1 MRTMPA
7 RLLSIGLFLFCA
19 SLCAA
24 ADVNLASS
32 PQAGVTSHPASSDNR
47 SLTLLVLPF
56 ENESRMANLDWLG
69 EGLSELTSE
78 RLLDRGVSVLSRQ
91 DRLATLEKMGLPDTT
106 RLSHATIVKIATEA
120 DADVV
125 VYGRFV
131 SDGKTVTLEAHVLH
145 VSPPSLSSALAQS
158 TDMAGLLRAHARL
171 SLQIL
176 CSIDERNCVAER
188 ASADSSGFSEPPP
201 SLRLD
206 ALENFIRGVT
216 AMDDEARLRFLREA
230 SRLEP
235 DWDRPPFEL
244 GQIYFERRDC
254 ETALPWFSR
263 VPPVRPDG
271 PEASF
276 DAGVCQLQRND
287 PARADAAF
295 SGLIERARSTDS
307 KDQLPEFPEVHNN
320 LGVARLRL
328 GKWSEAAAEFERAT
342 ALDSEEPNYW
352 LNLGIARLAGKQAAA
367 AVAPL
372 EQARNLEPEDKDARA
387 LLISTLESV
396 GRSSDASAIQ
406 AEAADGAGRATGPN
420 VQDSVALAKLARV
433 SRKFDRALLR
443 AISEGSDKGT
453 SAHSPRKA
461 GAGRGVR

>member
-1 MRTMPA
+1 MRAMPS
-7 RLLSIGLFLFCA
+7 RLFSIGLFLFCA

-24 ADVNLASS
+24 ADMNLTSS
-32 PQAGVTSHPASSDNR
+32 PQSGGTSHSASSDNR

-56 ENESRMANLDWLG
+56 ENETHMANLDWLG

-91 DRLATLEKMGLPDTT
+91 DRLATLEKMGLPDTA
-106 RLSHATIVKIATEA
+106 RVSHATIVKIASEA

-131 SDGKTVTLEAHVLH
+131 SDGKTVMLEAHVLH
-145 VSPPSLSSALAQS
+145 VSQPSLSPALAQS
-158 TDMAGLLRAHARL
+158 ADMDGLLRAHARL
-171 SLQIL
+171 SVQIL
-176 CSIDERNCVAER
+176 CSIDARSCQPEG
-188 ASADSSGFSEPPP
+188 ASRDSSSFSEPPP

-206 ALENFIRGVT
+206 ALENFVRGVT
-216 AMDDEARLRFLREA
+216 GMDDEARLRFLREA
-230 SRLEP
+230 ALLEP

-263 VPPVRPDG
+263 VPPIRPDG

-276 DAGVCQLQRND
+276 DAGVCHLQRND
-287 PARADAAF
+287 AARADAAF
-295 SGLIERARSTDS
+295 SGLIERSRSDDG
-307 KDQLPEFPEVHNN
+307 KDRLPEFPEVRNN

-328 GKWSEAAAEFERAT
+328 GKWSEAATEFERAA
-342 ALDSEEPNYW
+342 ALDSEETDYW
-352 LNLGIARLAGKQAAA
+352 VNLGIARLAGKQLAA
-367 AVAPL
+367 AVSPF
-372 EQARNLEPEDKDARA
+372 EHARNLDPEDKDARA

-396 GRSSDASAIQ
+396 GRSSDAAAIR
-406 AEAADGAGRATGPN
+406 AEAAEGAARATEPN
-420 VQDSVALAKLARV
+420 IQDPAVIAKLVRV

-443 AISEGSDKGT
+443 APGDGSDAGT

-461 GAGRGVR
+461 GASGGTR